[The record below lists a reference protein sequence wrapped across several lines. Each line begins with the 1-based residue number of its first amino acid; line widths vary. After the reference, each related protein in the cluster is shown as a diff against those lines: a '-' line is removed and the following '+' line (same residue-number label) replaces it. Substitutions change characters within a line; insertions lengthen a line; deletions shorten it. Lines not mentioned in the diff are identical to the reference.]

1 MSLCSGDHPFDLYKD
16 EYRTLIYNGA
26 IQIQEVMSE
35 VVGYRAD
42 QNYKEERTY
51 IDKKGLISAFSCN
64 N

>member
-35 VVGYRAD
+35 VVGY
-42 QNYKEERTY
+42 
-51 IDKKGLISAFSCN
+51 
-64 N
+64 